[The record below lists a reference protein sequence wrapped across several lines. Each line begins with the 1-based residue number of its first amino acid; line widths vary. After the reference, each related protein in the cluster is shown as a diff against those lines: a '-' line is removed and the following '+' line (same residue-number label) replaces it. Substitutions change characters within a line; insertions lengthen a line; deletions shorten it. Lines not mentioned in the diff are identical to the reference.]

1 MAAESTGETKVPRSF
16 ASGAPRRDD
25 AWKHEVGA
33 KCSEKMDSMV
43 KPAGEERSKLKTRR
57 RRDGSSVVG
66 EREKMGNAVDAN
78 KAVCEM
84 ESLLGGLPILWC
96 NSAVRATGSHLRQ

>member
-1 MAAESTGETKVPRSF
+1 
-16 ASGAPRRDD
+16 
-25 AWKHEVGA
+25 
-33 KCSEKMDSMV
+33 MV
-43 KPAGEERSKLKTRR
+43 RLLLVEGKKWGTRF
-57 RRDGSSVVG
+57 
-66 EREKMGNAVDAN
+66 DAN